1 MKKTIIALMALL
13 WGGSVLAQQVT
24 GLAGWNIVLDPGHSF
39 RENMGVAGFSEAEK
53 NVRVAWALRDL
64 LLQTTDIDTVFLTRE
79 DDFTEVKLG
88 PRSAYA
94 NSLGAAWFHSIH
106 SDATGS
112 GGASEVNSALL
123 LWGQLAN
130 YNERPPAGGKG
141 MSDIMINQ
149 LSRGMRIKS
158 SGSRG
163 DCYFYNTGACPY
175 LSVTKNTLMPA
186 ELSEAGYHTNMA
198 QNMRQMSAAF
208 NKLEAYTLYWS
219 ILKYHDIPLPANP
232 VLTGIVADLERNVP
246 VNGATITVGDKSYTT
261 DSFETTFHKYTTDPE
276 ALRNGVYLLDG
287 LSTGS
292 LEVIVS
298 APDYYPDTLQVTAAD
313 TFFTFVDPKLV
324 WKRPPA
330 VKLSSPADGYE
341 RQPAWGNLSFI
352 FNRPVDRASFEAAFK
367 IEPAVTG
374 QFLWGNNDQ
383 QMIFKPDTLDFE
395 SAYQVTIAATG
406 LDRYGHPLDGNGDRV
421 GGDDFVLHFR
431 SGPMD
436 MTAPRITAVYPPTNS
451 PAIDTRPILNVTFDE
466 VIDAA
471 SIHPGLFTLQKNGTT
486 TPIPHL
492 YAHAVVGSRSVL
504 SFAPAVDLEPNQLY
518 ALLIA
523 PGLRDTLGNE
533 EGGTKT
539 VRMKTG
545 TTFWRARTID
555 TFENGVENW
564 WQPSASGTTTGTI
577 ADSTR
582 SYGSSVIVNPLTGSA
597 LSFAIDYGWN
607 TGSSAWLLRDYLFGG
622 PAKAVTFDKSSC
634 LQVYLFGDNS
644 GTLFRFAVD
653 DRVPVAAAENHE
665 VSPWYKV
672 NWYGWR
678 LISWDMNSEAAG
690 SWLGDGQLDG
700 TLAFDSI
707 QLGFEPGGK
716 TSGTL
721 YFDDLRIADYSAVGV
736 EEEAAAAPATFSLSQ
751 NYPNPFNPSTTI
763 LYDLPEG
770 VHEVS
775 VRIYDLLGRPVRT
788 LVETRQSA
796 GHYSVLWDGRD
807 DGGHAAASGVYLY
820 RINTP
825 RFTAVKRMLFIK

>member
-1 MKKTIIALMALL
+1 MKRTVMTLLALL
-13 WGGSVLAQQVT
+13 SVSTALAQQVT

-39 RENMGVAGFSEAEK
+39 RENMGVAGYSEAEK

-79 DDFTEVKLG
+79 DDNTNVGLSS
-88 PRSAYA
+88 RSAYA

-112 GGASEVNSALL
+112 GGASEINSALL
-123 LWGQLAN
+123 LWGQLAD

-141 MSDIMINQ
+141 MSDIMIDQ

-163 DCYFYNTGACPY
+163 DCYFYNTGWCPY
-175 LSVTKNTLMPA
+175 LSVTRNTLMPA

-219 ILKYHDIPLPANP
+219 ILKYHGLPLPVNP
-232 VLTGIVADLERNVP
+232 VLTGIVYDLERNVP
-246 VNGATITVGDKSYTT
+246 VNGATVTAGEKSYTT
-261 DSFETTFHKYTTDPE
+261 DSFESTFHKYSTDPE

-287 LSTGS
+287 LPSGTI
-292 LEVIVS
+292 EVIVS
-298 APDYYPDTLQVTAAD
+298 APDYYADTLQVAAED
-313 TFFTFVDPKLV
+313 TFFTFLDPKLV

-330 VKLSSPADGYE
+330 VKSSSPADGYD
-341 RQPAWGNLSFI
+341 RQPAWGNISLT
-352 FNRPVDRASFEAAFK
+352 FNRPVNRASFEAAFK
-367 IEPAVTG
+367 IEPAVEG
-374 QFLWGNNDQ
+374 QFIWGSNDQ
-383 QMIFKPDTLDFE
+383 QMMFKPDTLAFE
-395 SAYQVTIAATG
+395 SAYRITIAATAF
-406 LDRYGHPLDGNGDRV
+406 DRYGHLLDGNGDRV
-421 GGDDFVLHFR
+421 GGDEFVLNFR
-431 SGPMD
+431 TGPRD
-436 MTAPRITAVYPPTNS
+436 MAAPRIYAVYPPTNTA
-451 PAIDTRPILNVTFDE
+451 AIDARPILNITFDE
-466 VIDAA
+466 VIDAS
-471 SIHPGLFTLQKNGTT
+471 SIQPALFTLQKNGTT
-486 TPIPHL
+486 TPIPHTFV
-492 YAHAVVGSRSVL
+492 HNIVHSRSIL
-504 SFAPAVDLEPNQLY
+504 SFAPSVDLEPNQLY
-518 ALLIA
+518 SLLIA
-523 PGLRDTLGNE
+523 PGLRDSLGNRE
-533 EGGTKT
+533 NGTKT
-539 VRMKTG
+539 IRLKTG
-545 TTFWRARTID
+545 TAFWRTRSID
-555 TFENGVENW
+555 NFEKGVENW

-582 SYGSSVIVNPLTGSA
+582 SYGSSQVLNPLTSST

-607 TGSSAWLLRDYLFGG
+607 MGSSAWLLRDYLFGG
-622 PAKAVTFDKSSC
+622 APKAVTFDKSSY

-678 LISWDMNSEAAG
+678 LISWEMSSQAPG
-690 SWLGDGQLDG
+690 SWLGDGRLDG

-707 QLGFEPGGK
+707 QLGFETGGL

-721 YFDDLRIADYSAVGV
+721 YFDDLRVAEYSAVGV
-736 EEEAAAAPATFSLSQ
+736 GQTETALPARFALLQ

-763 LYDLPEG
+763 LYDRPEG
-770 VHEVS
+770 MHEVS
-775 VRIYDLLGRPVRT
+775 VRIYDLLGRPVRS
-788 LVETRQSA
+788 LVDARQSA

-807 DGGHAAASGVYLY
+807 DTGGKAASGVYLC
-820 RINTP
+820 RISTP
-825 RFTAVKRMLFIK
+825 LFNAVKRMVYLK